1 MVPVRTNPSLPWAI
15 NHLASS
21 TDASTS
27 REPSSANGVTIAG
40 ITLPNLALMLL
51 RVAARCCPH

>member
-1 MVPVRTNPSLPWAI
+1 
-15 NHLASS
+15 
-21 TDASTS
+21 
-27 REPSSANGVTIAG
+27 VTIAG